1 MKNRYTHSARN
12 QARPVNS
19 KVHLLGF
26 GPAGLTRFPEIEDV
40 CKTME
45 DKRAYCQQTFATTM
59 RFAQLVDVTLGKGG
73 MPYKLGN
80 ASTGKA
86 MDYQTCAC
94 IIYGVMREKRGGL
107 KSDLGAFS
115 ELKAISVFM
124 FDMVNRC
131 EVYYPGTITVS
142 SLPGHSDGHLLYM
155 ASGSYDTIK
164 RLTLM
169 HVTDNGPRLLDP
181 LNDIAQTP
189 LPLTNAELQR
199 VEKDIYELEKQSQ
212 PSAQNMREV
221 ENVINII
228 NNLAIKNFPE
238 NRVRVSL
245 FGSRVYGMCSNSS
258 DLDISMT
265 AELDTT
271 DYGTALVH
279 FLSQVARII
288 EHVRGFS
295 RVVKI
300 TRTRVP
306 IIKFTYMTPSGTRL
320 DGDISI
326 NNNIGVAKTDM
337 IAQYIRMDPRVR
349 RVLLV
354 LKQWGARREI
364 PNYNVMNSYG
374 LMMMGI
380 TFLINQGVVP
390 PLQMLSTAEVT
401 DETWRNLGAI
411 HSSRFLV
418 NSLYQRGPPG
428 VAEHLNLQTANGV
441 RCLETNTILS
451 DCPVDGMRAYFY
463 SDTKAAQSWQSKNMD
478 SVPLL
483 IYKMFQYYGCKFDPM
498 ANVISPRLG
507 SAEIPRA
514 YLPQLKAP
522 SPNLYLS
529 QRQKWR
535 KDLRLLV
542 IEDPFDLTLNCGRN
556 AGPEW
561 VECFLW
567 EMRRAAWAML
577 PKKNG
582 NDYGSIRRMMLP
594 PSRDIYKAAEM
605 WALTFRILKNELH
618 IYLKARNAKAIKELH
633 GDPVIDLEVM
643 ENAQMD
649 ADSAPASRCVT
660 LNRY

>member
-1 MKNRYTHSARN
+1 M
-12 QARPVNS
+12 
-19 KVHLLGF
+19 
-26 GPAGLTRFPEIEDV
+26 
-40 CKTME
+40 
-45 DKRAYCQQTFATTM
+45 
-59 RFAQLVDVTLGKGG
+59 G
-73 MPYKLGN
+73 MAYKLGN

-86 MDYQTCAC
+86 MDYQTCAH
-94 IIYGVMREKRGGL
+94 IIYGAMLKKRGGL
-107 KSDLGAFS
+107 EPNLGKIS
-115 ELKAISVFM
+115 ELEAITAFM
-124 FDMVNRC
+124 FDMVNRFK
-131 EVYYPGTITVS
+131 VYYPDTITVT
-142 SLPGHSDGHLLYM
+142 SLSGHLDGHLLYM
-155 ASGSYDTIK
+155 ASGSYNTIK
-164 RLTLM
+164 RLTLK

-181 LNDIAQTP
+181 LSDIAQTP
-189 LPLTNAELQR
+189 LLLTNAELQR
-199 VEKDIYELEKQSQ
+199 VEKDIDELEKQSQ
-212 PSAQNMREV
+212 PSAQNTREV

-228 NNLAIKNFPE
+228 NNLAIKKFPT

-245 FGSRVYGMCSNSS
+245 FGSRVYGMCSNNS
-258 DLDISMT
+258 DLDISVT

-271 DYGTALVH
+271 DYDTALAR
-279 FLSQVARII
+279 FLSQVAIMI
-288 EHVRGFS
+288 EYVRGFS

-320 DGDISI
+320 NGDISI

-354 LKQWGARREI
+354 LKKWGARREI

-390 PLQMLSTAEVT
+390 PLQMLSTTEVT

-411 HSSRFLV
+411 HSSSSLV
-418 NSLYQRGPPG
+418 NSLYQCGSPG
-428 VAEHLNLQTANGV
+428 VAENLNFQTANGV
-441 RCLETNTILS
+441 RCLETDTILP
-451 DCPVDGMRAYFY
+451 DCPIDGMRTYFY
-463 SDTKAAQSWQSKNMD
+463 SDIKAAQSWQSKNTD

-483 IYKMFQYYGCKFDPM
+483 IYKMFQYYGCKFNPM

-522 SPNLYLS
+522 SPNIYLS

-542 IEDPFDLTLNCGRN
+542 IEDPFELTLNCGRN

-577 PKKNG
+577 PKEKAKH
-582 NDYGSIRRMMLP
+582 YGSIRRMMLP
-594 PSRDIYKAAEM
+594 PSRDIYETAEM
-605 WALTFRILKNELH
+605 WALTFRILKDELH
-618 IYLKARNAKAIKELH
+618 IYLKARNAKAIKELY

-649 ADSAPASRCVT
+649 ADSAPANRCAT
-660 LNRY
+660 LNRYWFAM

>member
-1 MKNRYTHSARN
+1 MKNHYTHSARN
-12 QARPVNS
+12 QARPADS
-19 KVHLLGF
+19 KGHLPGF

-40 CKTME
+40 CETIE
-45 DKRAYCQQTFATTM
+45 GKRAYCQQTFATTV
-59 RFAQLVDVTLGKGG
+59 RFAQLVDVTLGKVG
-73 MPYKLGN
+73 MAYKLGN

-86 MDYQTCAC
+86 MDYQTCAH
-94 IIYGVMREKRGGL
+94 IIYGVMREKRGDLG
-107 KSDLGAFS
+107 SDLDDFS
-115 ELKAISVFM
+115 KLEAMAAFM

-142 SLPGHSDGHLLYM
+142 RLSGRSDGHLLYM

-164 RLTLM
+164 RLALM
-169 HVTDNGPRLLDP
+169 HVADNGPRLLDP

-189 LPLTNAELQR
+189 LTLTNAELQQ
-199 VEKDIYELEKQSQ
+199 VGKDIDELEKQSQ
-212 PSAQNMREV
+212 PSARNTREV

-228 NNLAIKNFPE
+228 NSLAIKKFPS

-258 DLDISMT
+258 DLDISVT
-265 AELDTT
+265 AELDTI
-271 DYGTALVH
+271 DYDTALVR
-279 FLSQVARII
+279 FLNQVARMIGR
-288 EHVRGFS
+288 VRGFS
-295 RVVKI
+295 HVVKI

-326 NNNIGVAKTDM
+326 NNNMGVAKTDM

-364 PNYNVMNSYG
+364 PNYNVMNSYS

-390 PLQMLSTAEVT
+390 PLQMLSTTEVT
-401 DETWRNLGAI
+401 DKTWRNLDAI
-411 HSSRFLV
+411 HSSSSLV
-418 NSLYQRGPPG
+418 NSLYQCSRPN
-428 VAEHLNLQTANGV
+428 VTEHLNLLTANGV
-441 RCLETNTILS
+441 RCLETNTILP

-463 SDTKAAQSWQSKNMD
+463 SDTKAAQSWQSKNTD

-514 YLPQLKAP
+514 YLPQLKAS

-542 IEDPFDLTLNCGRN
+542 IEDPFELALNCGRN

-577 PKKNG
+577 PKKKGKN
-582 NDYGSIRRMMLP
+582 YGSIRRMMLP
-594 PSRDIYKAAEM
+594 PSRDIYETAEM
-605 WALTFRILKNELH
+605 WALTFRILKDELH
-618 IYLKARNAKAIKELH
+618 IYLKAGNAEAIKELY
-633 GDPVIDLEVM
+633 GDPIIDLEVM

-649 ADSAPASRCVT
+649 ADSTPANRCFT